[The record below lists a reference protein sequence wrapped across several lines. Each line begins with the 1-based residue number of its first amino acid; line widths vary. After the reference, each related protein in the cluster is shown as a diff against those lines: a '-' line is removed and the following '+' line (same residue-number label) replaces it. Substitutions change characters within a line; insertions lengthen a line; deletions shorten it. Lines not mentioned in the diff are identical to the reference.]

1 MKSPL
6 PLTCLVLLS
15 ACGLVDT
22 ATTAAVGAKNKA
34 VEVEQARETQ
44 QRVVGDIDK
53 ANQQARERLDAA
65 ESR

>member
-1 MKSPL
+1 MKSL
-6 PLTCLVLLS
+6 SPLTCLVLLS

-22 ATTAAVGAKNKA
+22 ATTAAVGGKSKA
-34 VEVEQARETQ
+34 VEIEQARETQ
-44 QRVVGDIDK
+44 QRVVADIDK